1 MTVDSG
7 GLSLISEFPSVFGS
21 SRGMSASLTQASKT
35 QAPTHLKD
43 STHLNTSEGII
54 NKSLCGKCSE
64 HTEYKS
70 HSVRRSVKHC
80 NLHSNFRSKHVIK
93 NAVRTVQRSTKAKVY
108 SEAECEA
115 RGGSGV

>member
-1 MTVDSG
+1 MDRRIKKQSNSSSTRRVREIDWAEVLLAMYCT
-7 GLSLISEFPSVFGS
+7 LSFQVSF
-21 SRGMSASLTQASKT
+21 QAY
-35 QAPTHLKD
+35 
-43 STHLNTSEGII
+43 

-93 NAVRTVQRSTKAKVY
+93 NAVRKVQRSTKAKVY

-115 RGGSGV
+115 RGGSEV